1 MQDHPDWVSR
11 FSRHFPLRS
20 IGLENQRLLK
30 DKKVLIAGMGGLG
43 TVSGE
48 LLASIGVG
56 NLVIVDFDIIET
68 NNLPR
73 QKLYND
79 SDIGKSKV
87 DVAEERLKLRNP
99 YLNIEVHATR
109 LDALS
114 VNQLLDEVDVIV
126 DGLDSFSSRRVL
138 HQAAYNLKIPFL
150 FAGAIA
156 ESANIMSITFKENTP
171 CLVCVLGNISDD
183 PNQTC
188 EIAGV
193 HPSILH
199 LAAGIQATEAI
210 RILLDQQP
218 NLESQMMFI
227 DLETLEFEKIKFKKN
242 QLCLMCGENEEGELD
257 TGQIG
262 DTTKGYREID
272 SYGKALV
279 TSLCGRDTFI
289 LAPIWEIKWDFE
301 IVQEKIK
308 SQWNVKVSGANYI
321 TFEIDEIALSVMKSG
336 VSTIRGSKSSK
347 NAVSKFAEF
356 YSKL

>member
-1 MQDHPDWVSR
+1 MQDPPEWVTR
-11 FSRHFPLRS
+11 FSRHFPLNS

-30 DKKVLIAGMGGLG
+30 GKKVLIVGMGGLG

-56 NLVIVDFDIIET
+56 NLVLVDFDIIET

-79 SDIGKSKV
+79 NDVGKSKV
-87 DVAEERLKLRNP
+87 EVAEERLKIRNP
-99 YLNIEVHATR
+99 YVNIEVHTTR

-114 VNQLLDEVDVIV
+114 VNQLLDDVDVIV

-138 HQAAYNLKIPFL
+138 HQAAFNLKIPFV
-150 FAGAIA
+150 FAGAVA
-156 ESANIMSITFKENTP
+156 ESANIMSFTFQENVP
-171 CLVCVLGNISDD
+171 CLICVLGNIRDD

-199 LAAGIQATEAI
+199 FAAGIQATETI
-210 RILLDQQP
+210 RILLNQPP
-218 NLESQMMFI
+218 NLESTMMFI
-227 DLETLEFEKIKFKKN
+227 DLESLDFEKIKFKKN
-242 QLCLMCGENEEGELD
+242 QSCVLCGNNEEGELD

-262 DTTKGYREID
+262 DTTKGYRDIG

-289 LAPIWEIKWDFE
+289 LAPTWDIQWDFE
-301 IVQEKIK
+301 TVQEIIK
-308 SQWNVKVSGANYI
+308 SQWEVKVSGANYI
-321 TFEIDEIALSVMKSG
+321 TFNIDDVSLSIMKSG
-336 VSTIRGSKSSK
+336 VSTIRGSKSSN
-347 NAVSKFAEF
+347 NAVSKFNEF